1 MLKSLAYAVRM
12 LRKDLGFTAVAICSL
27 AIGIG
32 ATSAMFSFANAML
45 LRPLPVWEPGRI
57 AAVTTTSSS
66 PFGVDSAISYPDYK
80 DYRDRNR
87 TFSGLVAAVYSNF
100 GFSRDA
106 TSTPKMAFGFFVSGN
121 FFRVL
126 GVEPALG
133 RGFRDSE
140 DQAVGRDPVVVLGH
154 DFWVSQFGAS
164 RSVIGNRIRLNG
176 IDFTIIGVAPENF
189 TGIDNFIRPTMF
201 VPLAMSPR
209 LGNVNNLEKRDVR
222 WLAVKGRL
230 KPGVGVA
237 QAQTDLAA
245 IATQLQQTYPQTNRN
260 QRVTVQSELELQI
273 AQNPP
278 NTALMAMLVIL
289 SLCVL
294 LVACANVTGLLL
306 SRARARSREIAI
318 RLAIG
323 AGRWPLVRQLL
334 LESALLALA
343 GGLVGTV
350 IAYGGARYFSGI
362 PIPSDLPIVFNI
374 DVDRR
379 VLIFTLAVSLI
390 STLLFG
396 LAPSLQITRP
406 NLVTAL
412 KAADADT
419 SGKRRLWGR
428 NSIVVGQVALSL
440 VLLIVSAVLVRGFQS
455 ELAQG
460 PGYRTDGLFLTS
472 FDTQLVHYSNDQ
484 TKQFYKQLLDR
495 TRSAPGVNAA
505 ALTSVVPMLGGDGIN
520 IVPEGYQLPR
530 GQQTVMAF
538 NAYVSDGYFQ
548 TLGIPILRGRGF
560 LETDQAKTPP
570 VVVVNEQFAKH
581 YWPKGDALGKR
592 IHLRSATGPL
602 AEVVGIAKMSKYFWI
617 AEGPMDFIYLPYT
630 QDERSSMIIIAGSV
644 APDAAMLAPVLRET
658 VRSLDANMPVFDV
671 RTMKDFYTQRAV
683 KTPNMIADSVAGLGV
698 MGLVLAMVGLY
709 GLIAYSISRRTRE
722 IGIRM
727 AIGADRQNVLGMVL
741 RQGLT
746 LGGIGIALG
755 LVVSFFACRLMT
767 SALFVA
773 SFSHTDWAMFP
784 VISLPLLLIV
794 VLAAYGPARRASQ
807 IDPMKALREE

>member
-1 MLKSLAYAVRM
+1 MLKSVAYAVRM
-12 LRKDLGFTAVAICSL
+12 LRKDLGFTVVAVCSL

-32 ATSAMFSFANAML
+32 ATSAMFSFADAML
-45 LRPLPVWEPGRI
+45 LRPLPVWEPGRV
-57 AAVTTTSSS
+57 AAVTTTTSS

-87 TFSGLVAAVYSNF
+87 TFSGLVAAAYSSF
-100 GFSRDA
+100 GFSRSA
-106 TSTPKMAFGFFVSGN
+106 ANTPKMELGFFVSGN

-164 RSVIGNRIRLNG
+164 HSVIGTRIRLDG
-176 IDFTIIGVAPENF
+176 LDFTIIGVAPENF
-189 TGIDNFIRPTMF
+189 TGIDSFVRPTMF

-209 LGNVNNLEKRDVR
+209 LANVNNLEKRDVR
-222 WLAVKGRL
+222 WLFVKGRL

-237 QAQTDLAA
+237 QAQADLAA
-245 IATQLQQTYPQTNRN
+245 IATQLQRTYPQTNRN
-260 QRVTVQSELELQI
+260 QRVTVQSELELRI

-278 NTALMAMLVIL
+278 NTALVAMLVIL

-323 AGRWPLVRQLL
+323 AGRGSLVRQLL
-334 LESALLALA
+334 LENVLLALA
-343 GGLVGTV
+343 GGLFGIA

-362 PIPSDLPIVFNI
+362 PIPSDLPIVFSI

-379 VLIFTLAVSLI
+379 VLLFTLAVSLL

-396 LAPSLQITRP
+396 LAPALQTTRP
-406 NLVTAL
+406 NLVPAL

-460 PGYRTDGLFLTS
+460 PGYRTDRLFLTS

-484 TKQFYKQLLDR
+484 SKHFYKELLDR
-495 TRSAPGVNAA
+495 TRSAPGVQSA
-505 ALTSVVPMLGGDGIN
+505 ALTSVVPMIGGDGIN
-520 IVPEGYQLPR
+520 VVPEGYQLPR
-530 GQQTVMAF
+530 GQQTVMVF
-538 NAYVSDGYFQ
+538 NAYVSDGYFH
-548 TLGIPILRGRGF
+548 TLGIPVLRGRGF
-560 LETDQAKTPP
+560 LETDQANTSL
-570 VVVVNEQFAKH
+570 VAVVNEEMARH

-592 IHLRSATGPL
+592 LHLRSATGPL
-602 AEVVGIAKMSKYFWI
+602 VQIVGIAKMSKYFWI
-617 AEGPMDFIYLPYT
+617 AEPPIDYIYLPYT
-630 QDERSSMIIIAGSV
+630 QDQRSAMIVVAESI
-644 APDAAMLAPVLRET
+644 APDAATLAPVLRGIT
-658 VRSLDANMPVFDV
+658 RSLDSNMPVFDV
-671 RTMKDFYTQRAV
+671 RTMHDLYTQRAV
-683 KTPNMIADSVAGLGV
+683 KTPNIIADSVAGLGV
-698 MGLVLAMVGLY
+698 MGLVLAIVGLY

-727 AIGADRQNVLGMVL
+727 AIGADRQNVLRMVL
-741 RQGLT
+741 KQGLT
-746 LGGIGIALG
+746 LGAIGVAIG
-755 LVVSFFACRLMT
+755 LVVSFFACRLLT
-767 SALFVA
+767 SAIWVA
-773 SFSHTDWAMFP
+773 SFSHTNLLLFAA
-784 VISLPLLLIV
+784 ISLPLLLVIL
-794 VLAAYGPARRASQ
+794 LAAYGPARHASL

>member
-1 MLKSLAYAVRM
+1 MFKSVGYAVRM

-45 LRPLPVWEPGRI
+45 LQPLPVWEPGRV
-57 AAVTTTSSS
+57 AAVTTTTSS

-87 TFSGLVAAVYSNF
+87 TFSGLVAAAYSSF

-106 TSTPKMAFGFFVSGN
+106 SSTPKMELGFFVSGN

-154 DFWVSQFGAS
+154 DFWVSQFGARS
-164 RSVIGNRIRLNG
+164 SVIGTRIRLNG

-189 TGIDNFIRPTMF
+189 TGIDSFVRPTMF
-201 VPLAMSPR
+201 VPLAMSPP

-222 WLAVKGRL
+222 WLFVKGRL

-237 QAQTDLAA
+237 QAQADLAA
-245 IATQLQQTYPQTNRN
+245 IAAELQRTYPQTNRN
-260 QRVTVQSELELQI
+260 QRVTVQSELELRI

-278 NTALMAMLVIL
+278 NTALVAMLVL
-289 SLCVL
+289 LALCVL
-294 LVACANVTGLLL
+294 IVACANVMGLLL

-334 LESALLALA
+334 LESALLALS
-343 GGLVGTV
+343 GGLLGIA

-362 PIPSDLPIVFNI
+362 PIPSDLPIVFSI

-379 VLIFTLAVSLI
+379 VLLFTLVVSLL

-396 LAPSLQITRP
+396 LAPALQITRP

-412 KAADADT
+412 KAADADS

-428 NSIVVGQVALSL
+428 NLIVVGQVALSL
-440 VLLIVSAVLVRGFQS
+440 VLLIVSAILVRGFQS
-455 ELAQG
+455 ELEQG
-460 PGYRTDGLFLTS
+460 PGYRTDRLFLTS

-495 TRSAPGVNAA
+495 TRSAPGVQSV
-505 ALTSVVPMLGGDGIN
+505 ALTSVVPMFGGDGIN
-520 IVPEGYQLPR
+520 VVPEGYQLPR
-530 GQQTVMAF
+530 GQQTVMVF

-548 TLGIPILRGRGF
+548 TMGIPILRGRGF
-560 LETDQAKTPP
+560 LNTDQAKTPP
-570 VVVVNEQFAKH
+570 IVVVNEQFAKH
-581 YWPKGDALGKR
+581 YWPKGDAVGKR

-602 AEVVGIAKMSKYFWI
+602 AQVVGIAKTSKYFWI
-617 AEGPMDFIYLPYT
+617 AEAPIEFMYVPYT
-630 QDERSSMIIIAGSV
+630 QDERTSMIMVAESV
-644 APDAAMLAPVLRET
+644 APDAATLAPVLRNV

-671 RTMKDFYTQRAV
+671 RTMKDLYTQRAV

-698 MGLVLAMVGLY
+698 MGLVLSMVGLY

-727 AIGADRQNVLGMVL
+727 AIGADRQRVLGMVL
-741 RQGLT
+741 KQGLT
-746 LGGIGIALG
+746 LGAIGVAIG
-755 LVVSFFACRLMT
+755 LVFSFFVCRLIT
-767 SALFVA
+767 SAMFIA
-773 SFSHTDWAMFP
+773 SFSHTDWSMFP

-794 VLAAYGPARRASQ
+794 VLATYAPARRASL